1 MNQTICFSDC
11 SPTGAD
17 LQCYKFDI
25 ELLNTSINI
34 KVFNTTSLDLYEGSV
49 NEAEIY
55 IQPISKF
62 HKMLVSGLN
71 KENNFNFEINNLTDK
86 LKCRLNYLNEFVDIE
101 EFIILNKKANNKAV
115 EYHLHNE
122 INLLK
127 EQVKLLSEQVN
138 QMNSSVNFLLKEN
151 ELLKNTIDER
161 ETVEIRGHQ
170 IPVNNVWLKVNG
182 NGDNYREGWG
192 MDYRCTVEIKPSK
205 ILNWF
210 PGVSNLSHTFS
221 SFFPLLNIKKLEI
234 IATNDNNSHNQ
245 QLEFFINNYLSTIKH
260 KILDEIH
267 IRASSGYSSRYFQA
281 LQNYNNYKKI
291 IISVQ
296 DANYSKLE
304 FDLHCKNNNIQIE
317 YVA

>member
-1 MNQTICFSDC
+1 MNQTIYFYD
-11 SPTGAD
+11 
-17 LQCYKFDI
+17 YKFDI
-25 ELLNTSINI
+25 ELVNTSINI

-62 HKMLVSGLN
+62 YKMLVSGLN

-115 EYHLHNE
+115 EYHQQNE

-151 ELLKNTIDER
+151 ELLKNTIEER
-161 ETVEIRGHQ
+161 ETVVIYGNQ
-170 IPVNNVWLKVNG
+170 IPVNNVWLQVHGDGNNNRCIVN
-182 NGDNYREGWG
+182 
-192 MDYRCTVEIKPSK
+192 IKPSK

-210 PGVSNLSHTFS
+210 NGAHQMAHDASYA
-221 SFFPLLNIKKLEI
+221 LLNIKKLEI
-234 IATNDNNSHNQ
+234 IATNDNGSHNQ

-267 IRASSGYSSRYFQA
+267 IRGSNGYSAVYFIA
-281 LQNYNNYKKI
+281 LQKYNNYKKI

-296 DANYSKLE
+296 DVHYDKLA